1 MAAEMSREPVAAPE
15 GDQAVEGRG
24 PWRLAWERLRR
35 DKVAIGAAV
44 VIVVIVVLALAAP
57 LIASWLG
64 HGPEQQF
71 RDRGITSFGLPV
83 GPSGEFWFGTDNLGR
98 DLFVRTLY
106 GARVSLLVGVA
117 ATLCA
122 TVVGV
127 VVGMTAGYFGGK
139 IDTLLSRAMDV
150 VLSFPYLLLAL
161 VLVAVFGPSL
171 PLTIFVIAF
180 FTWASIARVVR
191 GQALSA
197 REREYVEAARSLGA
211 SDRRIM
217 FVDILPNVLAPVIV
231 LATVLIPLAI
241 VFESALSFLGLGIV
255 PPTPS
260 WGSMLNESISFYRSA
275 WWYLIAPGGAL
286 LLTTLAFNLFGDG
299 VRDALDPRTER
310 LFAARA
316 RGSRGRRGG
325 RWRRGGRRVPVPRSR
340 GGA

>member
-1 MAAEMSREPVAAPE
+1 MTETRAIE
-15 GDQAVEGRG
+15 GRSIEGRG

-35 DKVAIGAAV
+35 DRVALGAAV

-57 LIASWLG
+57 LIADWFG
-64 HGPEQQF
+64 HGPAQQF
-71 RDRGITSFGLPV
+71 RKEGTTEFGLPV

-98 DLFVRTLY
+98 DLLVRTLY

-122 TVVGV
+122 TVIGV

-139 IDTLLSRAMDV
+139 VDSVLSRAMDV
-150 VLSFPYLLLAL
+150 VLSMPYLLLAL

-191 GQALSA
+191 GQTLSA

-217 FVDILPNVLAPVIV
+217 FVDILPNIVAPVIV

-241 VFESALSFLGLGIV
+241 VFESVLSFLGLGIV

-260 WGSMLNESISFYRSA
+260 WGSMLSEAIAFYRVA

-286 LLTTLAFNLFGDG
+286 LLTTLAFNLLGDG
-299 VRDALDPRTER
+299 VRDALDPRAER
-310 LFAARA
+310 LFAT
-316 RGSRGRRGG
+316 RRNRRRRSLRRRSGGG
-325 RWRRGGRRVPVPRSR
+325 R
-340 GGA
+340 